1 MKKKTF
7 ITIMPSEPR
16 EKGMDFFMNIKNK
29 ISKKLITIFAI
40 FAIAFLIFNI
50 DYKIMAV
57 SNDTTLK
64 SIDITPKTEG
74 LTQDQNNKNIYRA
87 VVANDVTSVD
97 VNVVPNDSN
106 ATVEVSGNRELEEGT
121 NKVTVTVT
129 TKERRKCRI
138 YNLCKKIIKTYF
150 RTKCCSKYS
159 R

>member
-1 MKKKTF
+1 M
-7 ITIMPSEPR
+7 S
-16 EKGMDFFMNIKNK
+16 IKNK
-29 ISKKLITIFAI
+29 ISKKLIIIFAI

-50 DYKIMAV
+50 DYKIMAI

-106 ATVEVSGNRELEEGT
+106 ATVEVSGNRELEE
-121 NKVTVTVT
+121 
-129 TKERRKCRI
+129 
-138 YNLCKKIIKTYF
+138 
-150 RTKCCSKYS
+150 
-159 R
+159 

>member
-1 MKKKTF
+1 
-7 ITIMPSEPR
+7 MPSEQR

-50 DYKIMAV
+50 NYKIMAV

-74 LTQDQNNKNIYRA
+74 LTQDENNKNIYRA

-97 VNVVPNDSN
+97 VNVVPKDSN
-106 ATVEVSGNRELEEGT
+106 ATVEVSGNKELEEGT